1 MFLWTRSIKF
11 GLAVEYQKYTTEFNK
26 VSKAKC
32 QRMEELRHD
41 RGENLLETRID
52 TGKNYSVLWFDRVFV
67 LEWVIE
73 ALLKFSVM
81 KKKTFAWLRVGFSGF
96 IKYRIRSCE
105 LERIQQVFLF
115 YLLEWGTHDAE
126 MHSGALFDLFQFKC
140 FQAGKTKMLLLM
152 NKIVLT

>member
-1 MFLWTRSIKF
+1 M
-11 GLAVEYQKYTTEFNK
+11 EYQKYTTEFNK

-81 KKKTFAWLRVGFSGF
+81 KKKNLCLAKGWVFGF
-96 IKYRIRSCE
+96 Y
-105 LERIQQVFLF
+105 
-115 YLLEWGTHDAE
+115 
-126 MHSGALFDLFQFKC
+126 
-140 FQAGKTKMLLLM
+140 
-152 NKIVLT
+152 